1 MNRMTNSNEQRIKEI
16 TYNLYR
22 LQEINRL
29 LAEEPQCEYEHEIL
43 IAEKEMLEKSRSNDK
58 QELQQLLEQT
68 NDLQVVREVLNEI
81 F

>member
-1 MNRMTNSNEQRIKEI
+1 MTNSNEQRIKEI

-29 LAEEPQCEYEHEIL
+29 LAEEPNCEYEYEVL

-58 QELQQLLEQT
+58 QELQQLLDQT
-68 NDLQVVREVLNEI
+68 NDLNVVREVLNEI

>member
-1 MNRMTNSNEQRIKEI
+1 MTNSNEQRIKEI

-29 LAEEPQCEYEHEIL
+29 LAE
-43 IAEKEMLEKSRSNDK
+43 KEMLEKNKDDDK
-58 QELQQLLEQT
+58 QELQQLLDQT
-68 NDLQVVREVLNEI
+68 NDLNVVREVLNEI